1 MENKIMENGCTEA
14 NIREHG
20 NDYSKILEDYARAAG
35 LNVNA
40 AGLNVNAA
48 GASNVKTRKPDRAD
62 ILDAAKSIVTGE
74 REQQYGRPEDNFR
87 IIGEMWETYIRAR
100 CVTGDGIDILPEDV
114 AIMMA
119 LLKIARIASGNYK
132 VDSYIDL
139 AGYAACAG
147 ECAGRTKIK

>member
-1 MENKIMENGCTEA
+1 MENKITGDGCTEA

-20 NDYSKILEDYARAAG
+20 NDYAKILEDYTK
-35 LNVNA
+35 A

-48 GASNVKTRKPDRAD
+48 GASRPKPDRAY
-62 ILDAAKSIVTGE
+62 ILDMAKSIVTGE
-74 REQQYGRPEDNFR
+74 REKSYGKPEDNFR
-87 IIGEMWETYIRAR
+87 IIGEMWETYLRAR
-100 CVTGDGIDILPEDV
+100 CVTPDGGIDILPEDV

-119 LLKIARIASGNYK
+119 ILKIARIASGNYK